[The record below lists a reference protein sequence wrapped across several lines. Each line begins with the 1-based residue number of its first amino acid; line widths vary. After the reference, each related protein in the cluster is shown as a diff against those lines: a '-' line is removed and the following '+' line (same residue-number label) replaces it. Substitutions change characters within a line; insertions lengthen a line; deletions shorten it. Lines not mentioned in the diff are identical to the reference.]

1 MTSKPES
8 KMERQTVRCRPSTLR
23 AYPPSTIKE
32 GTQAHAKRGS
42 AEGLLHIYLGK
53 QTSERVLAGRAK
65 RGTGEKI
72 HAVIWLCDLRDSTL
86 FSERMSI
93 ESFFALLSD
102 FFDCTAGA
110 VLDHRGEILSYI
122 GDAVFAIFPI
132 GESSKP
138 LQEVCTPEEGACA
151 AALAAARDARTRVDA
166 LNQIRQQRGE
176 PTLEF
181 GLALH
186 VGDVMYGNIGVPERL
201 QFTVIGAAANEASRL
216 AGLCKTLGQTILIS
230 SAFPLCF
237 PNEMIS
243 LGFHHLRGVE
253 HPQEIFTLSD
263 GRLTDDDAAQSAT
276 EHW

>member
-1 MTSKPES
+1 MTSKPKN
-8 KMERQTVRCRPSTLR
+8 KMEPQTLPARRST
-23 AYPPSTIKE
+23 A
-32 GTQAHAKRGS
+32 TQAARARAKRGS
-42 AEGLLHIYLGK
+42 ASGLLPIYLGK
-53 QTSERVLAGRAK
+53 QTSERVLAGHAK
-65 RGTGEKI
+65 RGTGDKI

-86 FSERMSI
+86 FSESMSI

-110 VLDHRGEILSYI
+110 VLAHGGEILSYI

-138 LQEVCTPEEGACA
+138 LQAACTPEEGACA
-151 AALAAARDARTRVDA
+151 AALAAARDARTRVEA
-166 LNQIRQQRGE
+166 LNQTRRQRGE

-216 AGLCKTLGQTILIS
+216 AGLCKTLGQSILIS

-237 PNEMIS
+237 PEEMIS

-263 GRLTDDDAAQSAT
+263 GRKTPARMAHKEPCDIGD
-276 EHW
+276 